1 MIKSLTAPFGKQ
13 LHQQPL
19 TLGGL
24 RVRVGKHL
32 VLVAEHVV
40 VHVEL
45 VGDGSL
51 QTNQRVNF
59 LLEVRVGWG
68 VGQDQVLR
76 THLGRQHEGLHELPH
91 GLHVVGQLAHH
102 LHHHALVQG
111 GVGVYVADLGVAV
124 AETQGHHPL
133 MDFLQKEGG
142 AM

>member
-1 MIKSLTAPFGKQ
+1 MLAKMIKLLTTQ
-13 LHQQPL
+13 LHRQPL

-59 LLEVRVGWG
+59 VLEVRR
-68 VGQDQVLR
+68 GQDQVLR
-76 THLGRQHEGLHELPH
+76 THLGRQHKGLHELPH

-111 GVGVYVADLGVAV
+111 GVGVHVADLGVAV

-133 MDFLQKEGG
+133 MDFLQTEGG
-142 AM
+142 AR